1 MILNHIK
8 DQTQKWWF
16 QVSTV
21 TMLGIM
27 QPALLQKDT
36 GKWIN
41 SISQDLNFFL
51 PASWKS
57 PLS

>member
-41 SISQDLNFFL
+41 SISQDLNFLL